1 MNITRFDDA
10 RVIGAI
16 IADLLGKGFEL
27 DDLDV
32 HLSRFGPVDLDLLQE
47 CLRECVLKAPETEFA
62 RAA

>member
-1 MNITRFDDA
+1 MEQTRFDDR
-10 RVIGAI
+10 RVLSAI
-16 IADLLGKGFEL
+16 ISDLRGKGFEL

-47 CLRECVLKAPETEFA
+47 CLHECAMTVTEIEYA